1 MSANA
6 PVGTTLAILER
17 QLKVMSAVQAR
28 VHYSMKQEFKLL
40 KNIIRDYAPMEY
52 EYDPQKGNRLAKQSD
67 YDMVEVIP
75 VSDPNSSTMAQRIMQ
90 YQAIMQLAQGAPQ
103 IYNLPLLHRQMI
115 EVLGVKNAEKLV
127 PMKEDEQP
135 LDPITENMG
144 FLRGEPTHAFMY
156 QDQEAHIAAHTSFL
170 KDPMIAQQIGQN
182 PMAQQIGAA
191 VQAHL
196 AEHLA
201 FLYRRKI
208 EEQLGVPLPPPTEKL
223 PEQIEVQLSRLV
235 AQASVQL
242 QQLNMAKAQQQQAQ
256 EQAQNPVVQM
266 QQAEL
271 EIKKQ
276 DADTKAKKV
285 EGDLAI
291 RQSELELKQRQAGED
306 PEMMAQRHQQEMAQQ
321 QAQAQMLQE
330 KHAQE
335 MGQSQ
340 EVHQQ
345 GMAHGGHV
353 HAQKAMQNAL
363 THRQKMTHA
372 ENARKE
378 SK

>member
-1 MSANA
+1 
-6 PVGTTLAILER
+6 
-17 QLKVMSAVQAR
+17 
-28 VHYSMKQEFKLL
+28 
-40 KNIIRDYAPMEY
+40 
-52 EYDPQKGNRLAKQSD
+52 
-67 YDMVEVIP
+67 
-75 VSDPNSSTMAQRIMQ
+75 
-90 YQAIMQLAQGAPQ
+90 
-103 IYNLPLLHRQMI
+103 
-115 EVLGVKNAEKLV
+115 
-127 PMKEDEQP
+127 MKEDEQP

-182 PMAQQIGAA
+182 PMAQQINSAI
-191 VQAHL
+191 QAHL

-208 EEQLGVPLPPPTEKL
+208 EEQLGVPLPPPNEKL

-285 EGDLAI
+285 DGDLAI

-306 PEMMAQRHQQEMAQQ
+306 PQMMAQRHQQEMAQQ

-335 MGQSQ
+335 M
-340 EVHQQ
+340 
-345 GMAHGGHV
+345 AHGGHV
-353 HAQKAMQNAL
+353 HAQKSMQNAL
-363 THRQKMTHA
+363 THRQKMSHA
-372 ENARKE
+372 ERAAALKE

>member
-1 MSANA
+1 
-6 PVGTTLAILER
+6 
-17 QLKVMSAVQAR
+17 
-28 VHYSMKQEFKLL
+28 
-40 KNIIRDYAPMEY
+40 
-52 EYDPQKGNRLAKQSD
+52 
-67 YDMVEVIP
+67 
-75 VSDPNSSTMAQRIMQ
+75 MQ

-242 QQLNMAKAQQQQAQ
+242 QQLNMAKAQQQEAQ
-256 EQAQNPVVQM
+256 EQAQNPLVQM

-291 RQSELELKQRQAGED
+291 KQAELELKQRQAGED
-306 PEMMAQRHQQEMAQQ
+306 PQMMAQRHQQEMAQQ

-340 EVHQQ
+340 ELHQQ

-363 THRQKMTHA
+363 THRQKMS
-372 ENARKE
+372 ERKE
-378 SK
+378 PK